1 VTLAVTGNT
10 ISGRVFRRHRVSIYQ
25 GHRVPLTGN
34 RRDIRL
40 VSYSGKTPTF
50 CVFPVFSV
58 AVMEKCCDACGDG
71 EYYFRS
77 GFSTSQGESV
87 SGASS
92 AVDRKSMGHT
102 VGELQWKDPDF
113 LCISLYLAWRLWKSV
128 VTLAVTGNTI
138 SGRVFRRHR
147 VTDFQGHRV
156 PLTGSRR
163 DIRLVSYSGKTPT
176 FCVFPVFS
184 VAVMEKCC
192 DACGDG
198 EYYFRSGFST
208 SQGDGVSGAS
218 SAVDRKSM
226 GHTVGELQWKD
237 PDFLCISLYL
247 AWRLWKS
254 VVTLAVTGNTI
265 SGRVFRRHRVSMYQE
280 ASSAVDRKSTGHTVG
295 ELQWKDPD
303 FLCIFCI

>member
-10 ISGRVFRRHRVSIYQ
+10 ISSRVFRRYRVTVFQRHRL
-25 GHRVPLTGN
+25 PLTGS
-34 RRDIRL
+34 RWDIRL

-77 GFSTSQGESV
+77 GFSALQVTVFQRHRLPLTGSRWDIRLVSYSGKTPTFCVFPVFSVAVMEKCCDACGDGEYYFR
-87 SGASS
+87 SS
-92 AVDRKSMGHT
+92 
-102 VGELQWKDPDF
+102 
-113 LCISLYLAWRLWKSV
+113 
-128 VTLAVTGNTI
+128 
-138 SGRVFRRHR
+138 FRRYR
-147 VTDFQGHRV
+147 VTVFQRHRL

-198 EYYFRSGFST
+198 EYYFRSGFSAL
-208 SQGDGVSGAS
+208 QGDGVSEAS
-218 SAVDRKSM
+218 TAVDRS
-226 GHTVGELQWKD
+226 
-237 PDFLCISLYL
+237 
-247 AWRLWKS
+247 
-254 VVTLAVTGNTI
+254 
-265 SGRVFRRHRVSMYQE
+265 RRDIRWVS
-280 ASSAVDRKSTGHTVG
+280 
-295 ELQWKDPD
+295 
-303 FLCIFCI
+303 